1 MEEVRRRNRSV
12 RESLASIVLAF
23 EIIVVFLASLVAFG
37 LNAQPA
43 AVALVG
49 GGVICL
55 ALLAT
60 LALLRYDW
68 SYVVGSVLQ
77 GVIVATGIFVPVM
90 WVIGL
95 AFAGMWIYCFIKG
108 RQLDRAKAQYR
119 SSIEE
124 TA

>member
-1 MEEVRRRNRSV
+1 VEEVRRRSRSV

-43 AVALVG
+43 AVALIG
-49 GGVICL
+49 GGAICL
-55 ALLAT
+55 ALIIT

-68 SYVVGSVLQ
+68 AFVLGSVLQ

-95 AFAGMWIYCFIKG
+95 AFAGMWIYCMIAGG
-108 RQLDRAKAQYR
+108 RIDRQKAAA
-119 SSIEE
+119 E
-124 TA
+124 

>member
-1 MEEVRRRNRSV
+1 MEEVRRRSRTV

-43 AVALVG
+43 AVALIG
-49 GGVICL
+49 GGAICL
-55 ALLAT
+55 ALVVT

-68 SYVVGSVLQ
+68 AFVLGSVLQ

-95 AFAGMWIYCFIKG
+95 AFAGMWIYCMIVGGRIDRQKAAAEEKG
-108 RQLDRAKAQYR
+108 N
-119 SSIEE
+119 
-124 TA
+124 